1 MDSMFPSDISKFLD
15 SKLMRSSFY
24 SLTSKFRT
32 VRTVTSKFRN
42 FRLPSPEVRDRPAKS
57 TAVICLAYT
66 MFLFY

>member
-32 VRTVTSKFRN
+32 EKN
-42 FRLPSPEVRDRPAKS
+42 LFRLPSPEVRDRPAKS